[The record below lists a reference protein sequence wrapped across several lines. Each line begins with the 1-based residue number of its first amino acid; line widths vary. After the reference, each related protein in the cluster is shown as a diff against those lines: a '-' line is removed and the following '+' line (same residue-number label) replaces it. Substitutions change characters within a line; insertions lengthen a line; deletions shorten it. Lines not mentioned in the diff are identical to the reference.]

1 MLRSSSLPTWTT
13 PLLLALCATG
23 LIISVN
29 TVGATSRPGTAAVT
43 GSAQAEPKVHRGLAY
58 SEPKNTLQMLDV
70 FTPVEGKNL
79 PVVIYVHGGGWHS
92 GDKAEVHNKP
102 KALTDRGF
110 VLASINY
117 RLWTPPWSKS
127 FPGTVTL
134 KNQAQDIA
142 KAIHWMHDHARD
154 YGGDPLALI
163 VMGHSAGAHLAALV
177 CTDDRY
183 LKAEGL
189 SLANIKG
196 CVPIDGDSFDLPMH
210 VKANAGKKVAAADKE
225 RFGDETLQKELSP
238 VIHVAKGKNIPPFL
252 ILHIAD
258 RDHPETQAQAER
270 FAQALR
276 AADVSVK
283 THGAAGKDH
292 STLNNDLGLPDD
304 KPTQAM
310 FEFLSQVNRR
320 Q

>member
-1 MLRSSSLPTWTT
+1 MLRSAPLPTWAM
-13 PLLLALCATG
+13 PLLLVACAT
-23 LIISVN
+23 
-29 TVGATSRPGTAAVT
+29 VT
-43 GSAQAEPKVHRGLAY
+43 ENAHAEPKVHRGLAY

-70 FTPVEGKNL
+70 FAPAGGKNH
-79 PVVIYVHGGGWHS
+79 PVVLYIHGGGWHS

-110 VLASINY
+110 VLVSINY

-142 KAIHWMHDHARD
+142 KAIRWVHDHARD
-154 YGGDPLALI
+154 YGGDPAALI

-177 CTDDRY
+177 CTDERY

-196 CVPIDGDSFDLPMH
+196 CVPIDGDSHDLPMH
-210 VKANAGKKVAAADKE
+210 MKANAGKKVAATDRE
-225 RFGDETLQKELSP
+225 RFGDEKLQKELSP
-238 VIHVAKGKNIPPFL
+238 VTHVAKGKNIPPFL
-252 ILHIAD
+252 IFHIVD
-258 RDHPETQAQAER
+258 RDRPETQAQAEI
-270 FAQALR
+270 FAQTLR
-276 AADVSVK
+276 AADVPVK

-292 STLNNDLGLPDD
+292 NTLNNDLGLPDD
-304 KPTQAM
+304 QPTQAM
-310 FEFLSQVNRR
+310 FEFLGQVSRR

>member
-1 MLRSSSLPTWTT
+1 MHRSYSIPTGST
-13 PLLLALCATG
+13 PLLLVVCA
-23 LIISVN
+23 IAIN
-29 TVGATSRPGTAAVT
+29 TLVSTSTFSTAAVT
-43 GSAQAEPKVHRGLAY
+43 AQAKPKDYRGFAY
-58 SEPKNTLQMLDV
+58 VEPKNTSQMLDI
-70 FTPVEGKNL
+70 FAPAEGKNH

-117 RLWTPPWSKS
+117 RLWTPPWSKN

-142 KAIHWMHDHARD
+142 KAIRWVHDHAED
-154 YGGDPLALI
+154 YGGDPAALV
-163 VMGHSAGAHLAALV
+163 VMGHSAGAHLSALV
-177 CTDDRY
+177 CTDERY

-189 SLANIKG
+189 SLASIKG
-196 CVPIDGDSFDLPMH
+196 CVPIDGDSHDLPMQ
-210 VKANAGKKVAAADKE
+210 VKAHAGKKADATNRE

-238 VIHVAKGKNIPPFL
+238 VMHVAKGKNIPPFL
-252 ILHIAD
+252 ILHILD
-258 RDHPETQAQAER
+258 RDNPETQTQAER

-292 STLNNDLGLPDD
+292 TTLNNDLGLPDD
-304 KPTQAM
+304 QPTQVM
-310 FEFLSQVNRR
+310 FEFLSWVNRR